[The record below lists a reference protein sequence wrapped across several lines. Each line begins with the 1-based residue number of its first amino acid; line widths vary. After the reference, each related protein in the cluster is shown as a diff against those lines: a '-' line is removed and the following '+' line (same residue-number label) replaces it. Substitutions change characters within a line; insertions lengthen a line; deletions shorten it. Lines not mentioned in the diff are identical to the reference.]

1 MIFFLLQLINL
12 LRNVLDR
19 HALTLQ
25 SAQLLRPRIYND
37 KLYNITVRHPRSVP
51 NWAYNRQNTSHETD
65 VSEVETNEDDNVEE
79 PQTEPPTDL
88 PVDENVIDDDFD
100 SNEAESSTAGAKRK
114 G

>member
-1 MIFFLLQLINL
+1 M
-12 LRNVLDR
+12 DH

-25 SAQLLRPRIYND
+25 SAQLMKPRIYND
-37 KLYNITVRHPRSVP
+37 KLYNITVRHSKSAP
-51 NWAYNRQNTSHETD
+51 NWTYNRQNMSHETD

-88 PVDENVIDDDFD
+88 PVNENVIDNDFD
-100 SNEAESSTAGAKRK
+100 SNEVELSTVGVKRK